1 MKIII
6 EDNGIGIAQEDIKNI
21 FKRFYRS
28 DKSRNT
34 NGAGLGLSI
43 VKWIVDIHN
52 GKISVQ
58 STIGIGTKF
67 EITFHQKNIED

>member
-28 DKSRNT
+28 DKSRST

-58 STIGIGTKF
+58 STIGVGTKF
-67 EITFHQKNIED
+67 EITLQQKTI